1 MTGVPAKER
10 AGEIATGI
18 EMIRSTSH
26 ALHDVSG
33 AYRHGK

>member
-1 MTGVPAKER
+1 MTGIPPKEC

-26 ALHDVSG
+26 ALHDVG
-33 AYRHGK
+33 GEYRHGM